1 MAMLNNQMVIFMGWF
16 GIVDWDDIPN
26 MGICNGRCA
35 RCYWDNG
42 NTVDGGES
50 LHHQKDGWKPV
61 NSGING

>member
-1 MAMLNNQMVIFMGWF
+1 MGSF

-50 LHHQKDGWKPV
+50 LHHQKDG
-61 NSGING
+61 